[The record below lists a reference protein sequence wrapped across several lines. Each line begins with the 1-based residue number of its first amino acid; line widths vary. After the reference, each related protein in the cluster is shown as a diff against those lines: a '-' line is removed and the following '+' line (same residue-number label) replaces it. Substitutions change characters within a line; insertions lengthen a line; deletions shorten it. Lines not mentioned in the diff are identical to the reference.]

1 VSARARRPDGVEA
14 AALVALAALSV
25 AVLGGLFVKV
35 WLRGGVVT
43 GADGFLVAD
52 PMQYLDW
59 ARQAGEHV
67 LIGNRHDLAPGT
79 RDFLHPGLLV
89 SGLAWRL
96 GAGPAVAYLIWKPVA
111 VLVLFAGT
119 LALVHRFLERRDD
132 RRLGLV
138 LALFSC
144 SPIAALIGW
153 SGLAD
158 PGDKLA
164 VDFITGELWAGSYL
178 WGYLFTAIAVGL
190 LPLALLAYE
199 RGRAGG
205 PRRML
210 ALAAGGG
217 LLCAWL
223 QPWQGATFALVVVAA
238 ECLLAARRGRAWPGA
253 ARDLAAPLAAAAAPL
268 AYYALLG
275 RYDASWEL
283 AARVNDLPRWPL
295 WVLVAG
301 LAPLALPAAFAYRL
315 PAPAFG
321 DVALRAWPLAALAVY
336 WLPLG
341 TFPFHAFQGLTP
353 PLVVLGMLA
362 LRARLGERPIR
373 LAPAAVAVALLALV
387 GTAYRAA
394 SMADAVH
401 VGRQPFTLTAGERA
415 ALRYL
420 DAQPEPGGVLAP
432 VYTGI
437 VVPAYT
443 GRETWIGAGSWTPD
457 QPARVQAAEDLFE
470 GRLDR
475 AQAARLVRRSGARFV
490 LGDCHGRADI
500 GAALAAVAGPPR
512 RFGCATVW
520 RVR

>member
-1 VSARARRPDGVEA
+1 VSARPRRLDRFEAGVLA
-14 AALVALAALSV
+14 ALAALGV
-25 AVLGGLFVKV
+25 AVLGGLLLKV

-43 GADGFLVAD
+43 GADGYLVAD

-59 ARQAGEHV
+59 ARQAGEHG
-67 LIGNRHDLAPGT
+67 LIGNNQDLAPGD

-96 GAGPAVAYLIWKPVA
+96 GAGPAIAYLIWKPVA
-111 VLVLFAGT
+111 IVALFAGS
-119 LALVHRFLERRDD
+119 LALVRRFLERRDD

-144 SPIAALIGW
+144 SPVAAVVGW
-153 SGLAD
+153 GGLGD
-158 PGDKLA
+158 SGDKLA
-164 VDFITGELWAGSYL
+164 IDFVTGELWAGSYL

-205 PRRML
+205 SASLR
-210 ALAAGGG
+210 ALAAVAA
-217 LLCAWL
+217 LLCGWL
-223 QPWQGATFALVVVAA
+223 QPWQGATFAIVVAA
-238 ECLLAARRGRAWPGA
+238 TECLFVARRGRAALDA
-253 ARDLAAPLAAAAAPL
+253 ARDLAGPLAATAAPL

-275 RYDASWEL
+275 HLDDSWAL

-301 LAPLALPAAFAYRL
+301 LALLALPAAFAYRL
-315 PAPAFG
+315 PAPGFG
-321 DVALRAWPLAALAVY
+321 DVALRAWPLAALVVY
-336 WLPLG
+336 WQPFG
-341 TFPFHAFQGLTP
+341 TFPFHAFQGLSP

-373 LAPAAVAVALLALV
+373 LGPAAAAVVALAAV
-387 GTAYRAA
+387 GTAYRVGN
-394 SMADAVH
+394 MADAVH
-401 VGRQPFTLTAGERA
+401 VARQPFTLTADERA
-415 ALRYL
+415 ALRRL
-420 DAQPEPGGVLAP
+420 DELPEPGGVLAP

-457 QPARVQAAEDLFE
+457 QPARVRAAEDLFG
-470 GRLDR
+470 GRLDP
-475 AQAARLVRRSGARFV
+475 AAAAALVRRSGARFV
-490 LGDCHGRADI
+490 LSDCHGRADLERT
-500 GAALAAVAGPPR
+500 LAAVAGPPR
-512 RFGCATVW
+512 RFGCATLW